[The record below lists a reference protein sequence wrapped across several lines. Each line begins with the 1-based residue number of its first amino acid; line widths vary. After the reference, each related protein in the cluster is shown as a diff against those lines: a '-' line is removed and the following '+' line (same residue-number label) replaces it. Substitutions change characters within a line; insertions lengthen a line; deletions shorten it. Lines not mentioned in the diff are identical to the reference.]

1 MWIGTCQE
9 MVTKQPSP
17 HFPLLCV
24 LSDPPQANP
33 EPRQNCLDKKEAGG
47 YGGGSEGDAGGHE
60 GDGGGGGG
68 DDGGSGRGV
77 PKEMTTLLSCVRVC
91 CMIIRTAVVQAQTLK
106 SL

>member
-24 LSDPPQANP
+24 LSDPPQADP
-33 EPRQNCLDKKEAGG
+33 EPRQNWIGIHCLDKKEAGG
-47 YGGGSEGDAGGHE
+47 YGGGSE

>member
-33 EPRQNCLDKKEAGG
+33 EGRQNWMGIHCLDKKEAGG

-60 GDGGGGGG
+60 GDGGGGG
-68 DDGGSGRGV
+68 V
-77 PKEMTTLLSCVRVC
+77 PKEMTTLLLCVRVC

>member
-33 EPRQNCLDKKEAGG
+33 ERRQNWMGIHCLDKKEAGG

-60 GDGGGGGG
+60 GDGGGGG
-68 DDGGSGRGV
+68 V

-91 CMIIRTAVVQAQTLK
+91 CMIIRTAVVQAQTPK